1 MKTNALV
8 VDRRSMEG
16 NELTIPLKLVGV
28 KKVIEAS
35 ADELLAQ
42 PLKTGTFDVVFV
54 EFNTLME
61 AGRDL
66 IKSIRQMDL
75 EVPIIVTYPDSVSVA
90 DLQKYC
96 PEVSA
101 TLMTPFSDEQLR
113 NVVEQHV
120 FAMAQ

>member
-8 VDRRSMEG
+8 VDRRSMER
-16 NELTIPLKLVGV
+16 NELTIPLKRVGV
-28 KKVIEAS
+28 KKVLEAN

-42 PLKTGTFDVVFV
+42 PFKTGSFDVVFV
-54 EFNTLME
+54 EFNMLMA

-75 EVPIIVTYPDSVSVA
+75 EVPIIVTYPGSVSVA
-90 DLQKYC
+90 DLRKYC

-101 TLMTPFSDEQLR
+101 TLMTPFTDEQLR